1 MNAKFA
7 VLLPA
12 CVLAACATVEVPADP
27 SHEDVVY
34 QTGTNIPSK
43 YRRGPVDRV
52 KIVDKE
58 WLENEMRRTP
68 PENHPNNTG
77 GAMSPRGTNPF

>member
-1 MNAKFA
+1 MKAKHA
-7 VLLPA
+7 VLLP
-12 CVLAACATVEVPADP
+12 VFTLVACANVATTGDQFREEA
-27 SHEDVVY
+27 VY

-43 YRRGPVDRV
+43 YRKPVDRV

-58 WLENEMRRTP
+58 WLENEIRRTP

-77 GAMSPRGTNPF
+77 GAMSPRGTNPLF